1 MNRIYLNTKFVLLFT
16 LLIATGKFTFA
27 QKKPWQNWNSVGV
40 NIPTGKKSD
49 FSFNELGSFVPSTG
63 YSLVFAQTS
72 AAISYD
78 VNKLFSLKFGDA
90 LNYIPGSTN
99 SLRNR
104 IFIRGSIDNKFSEV
118 LKAEHS
124 LQIELHDKN
133 ETRYHERI
141 IFTNRL
147 SMRHRFSPLN
157 LRPSLSYSLY
167 YNIGGKAIQ
176 YFDKVGDPTVAQT
189 PDGFHRGRLYAM
201 LNSKISKHFQLNL
214 YYMSQREFNFLTVE
228 NKQINV
234 YNPSTGK
241 TERRYDDF
249 NALGLSLQFSL

>member
-1 MNRIYLNTKFVLLFT
+1 MNRTYLNTRLVLLLA
-16 LLIATGKFTFA
+16 LLIVVGKLTSA
-27 QKKPWQNWNSVGV
+27 QQKPWQNWNSVGIT
-40 NIPTGKKSD
+40 IPTDKKTD
-49 FSFNELGSFVPSTG
+49 FSFSELGSFIPSAG
-63 YSLVFAQTS
+63 YSLHFAQTT
-72 AAISYD
+72 AAISHD
-78 VNKLFSLKFGDA
+78 LTKRFSLKFGDA

-104 IFIRGSIDNKFSEV
+104 VFVRGSIDNKFSEI

-124 LQIELHDKN
+124 IQFELHDKN

-147 SMRHRFSPLN
+147 SLRHRFSPLN

-167 YNIGGKAIQ
+167 YNIGGKVIQ
-176 YFDKVGDPTVAQT
+176 YFDKVGDPTIAQT

-201 LNSKISKHFQLNL
+201 LNSKVSKHFQLNA
-214 YYMSQREFNFLTVE
+214 YYISQREFNFLTPE

-241 TERRYDDF
+241 ISRPYDDF
-249 NALGLSLQFSL
+249 NALGLSLQFSF